1 LGAVF
6 GLVGEGDMSAV
17 RDMGSRMGHRGSE
30 LHVWSPGPGVYFGER
45 NGSHASPD
53 AADPLA
59 LDERICRIDA
69 AAGPDRS
76 PRQRLRHIFEAGDLA
91 AMRQVRGPFSA
102 VYWDGRQR
110 ALCLAVD
117 HVGYKSLYYCQLPGR
132 VAFASEYKAFF
143 ALPDFKPEIDL
154 VAVQYHQALR
164 IAMPWRPS
172 LADVH
177 MVRSGSV
184 ARVRGDKVE
193 AEFYWT
199 PRVNETD
206 RPLDEAA
213 RLVREQLARTIAEQT
228 RGDEHVGISL
238 SAGIDSAI
246 VAACTREVK
255 SARQVAAYSVGF
267 SNSDPELAG
276 ARQVADHLGI
286 EHNVTLFQ
294 PDDLRKYL
302 PEMVW
307 LMEDCTAREETL
319 LHLKLFQAARTR
331 VTTML
336 HGVGADLL
344 FGGMPRHI
352 LIALS
357 MRLPILR
364 RPFMDLY
371 QLTQTGQVPRSFAGR
386 ALAWKVF
393 KGRAFEPP
401 LISGAGAAT
410 FVSEPEDLNRYLGES
425 ASNMSSIHYTE
436 PMAEQNEFAFRA
448 PYLDPDAIDLALT
461 IPMEQKMSWGK
472 QKLVLRRAF
481 DSLMPKHITKRPK
494 TIHRLRHDALLS
506 QALDRMASEAG
517 GLEHIRRRRIVDKE
531 YISRLQTRK
540 FGRSYPSDQLYRLW
554 TLVSLEIW
562 LRQFADGGGQYWD
575 FDS

>member
-1 LGAVF
+1 MGAVF
-6 GLVGEGDMSAV
+6 GLIGEGDLGAV
-17 RDMGSRMGHRGSE
+17 RDMGSRMSHRGSDV
-30 LHVWSPGPGVYFGER
+30 HVWSPGSGAYLGER
-45 NGSHASPD
+45 RSSGESAD
-53 AADPLA
+53 AGDPLA
-59 LDERICRIDA
+59 LDEWIYRIDA
-69 AAGPDRS
+69 TSGRESS
-76 PRQRLRHIFEAGDLA
+76 PRDRLRSLFEAGDVA
-91 AMRQVRGPFSA
+91 ALRQVRGPFSA
-102 VYWDGRQR
+102 AYWNASER

-117 HVGYKSLYYCQLPGR
+117 QVGYKSLYFCHLPGR

-143 ALPDFKPEIDL
+143 ALPDFKPEIDR
-154 VAVQYHQALR
+154 VAIQYHQALR

-172 LADVH
+172 LANVH

-184 ARVRGDKVE
+184 TKIRDGTSE

-199 PRVNETD
+199 PCVNETT
-206 RPLDEAA
+206 RSLDEAA
-213 RLVREQLARTIAEQT
+213 SLVREQLTRTVAEQT
-228 RGDEHVGISL
+228 RSDKQVGISL

-255 SARQVAAYSVGF
+255 AAGEVAAYSVGF
-267 SNSDPELAG
+267 SESDPELAG
-276 ARQVADHLGI
+276 ARLVADHLGI
-286 EHNVTLFQ
+286 EHNVTLFE
-294 PDDLRKYL
+294 PGDMRKYL

-319 LHLKLFQAARTR
+319 LHLKLFHAARNR
-331 VTTML
+331 VTAML

-344 FGGMPRHI
+344 FGGMPRHT

-357 MRLPILR
+357 MRLPALR
-364 RPFMDLY
+364 RPLMDLY
-371 QLTQTGQVPRSFAGR
+371 QLTQTGQAPSGFAGK

-393 KGRAFEPP
+393 KGQNFMPP

-410 FVSEPEDLNRYLGES
+410 VVNEPQDLNRYLGES
-425 ASNMSSIHYTE
+425 TSAMSSIHYTE
-436 PMAEQNEFAFRA
+436 PMAEQNEFTFRA

-461 IPMEQKMSWGK
+461 IPMEQKMGWGR

-481 DSLMPKHITKRPK
+481 DGMMPKHITKRPK

-506 QALDRMASEAG
+506 QALDRMAWEAG
-517 GLEHIRRRRIVDKE
+517 GLASIRRRGLVDEE
-531 YISRLQTRK
+531 YIRRLQTRK
-540 FGRSYPSDQLYRLW
+540 AGKSYPTDQLYRLW

-562 LRQFADGGGQYWD
+562 LRQFADGGGRYWD